1 MKRTA
6 ARSALH
12 KQGGMVL
19 VEGLV
24 AIVIFAMGVLAIV
37 GMQAATVRQAT
48 DAKYRSDASFLASQ
62 AIGMMWS
69 DRGNLAAYAVEDEE
83 VSALPNGKRTIAVDG
98 TQVTVTVTWQ
108 MPGESTVHS
117 HSSMTRID
125 G

>member
-1 MKRTA
+1 MKTR
-6 ARSALH
+6 RALQ

-24 AIVIFAMGVLAIV
+24 AIVIFALGVLAIV

-48 DAKYRSDASFLASQ
+48 DAKYRVDASFLANQ

-69 DRGNLAAYAVEDEE
+69 DRANLSAYAVEEEE

>member
-1 MKRTA
+1 MKTR
-6 ARSALH
+6 RALQ

-24 AIVIFAMGVLAIV
+24 AIVIFALGVLAIV

-48 DAKYRSDASFLASQ
+48 DAKYRVDASFLVNQ

-69 DRGNLAAYAVEDEE
+69 DRANLADYAVEEEE
-83 VSALPNGKRTIAVDG
+83 VGALPNGKRTIAVDG

>member
-1 MKRTA
+1 MTTR
-6 ARSALH
+6 RALQ

-24 AIVIFAMGVLAIV
+24 AIVIFALGVLAIV

-48 DAKYRSDASFLASQ
+48 DAKYRVDASFLVNQ

-69 DRGNLAAYAVEDEE
+69 DRANLADYAVEEEE
-83 VSALPNGKRTIAVDG
+83 VGALPNGKRTIAVDG

>member
-1 MKRTA
+1 MTTR
-6 ARSALH
+6 RALQ

-24 AIVIFAMGVLAIV
+24 AIVIFALGVLAIV

-48 DAKYRSDASFLASQ
+48 DAKYRVDASFLVNQ

-69 DRGNLAAYAVEDEE
+69 DRANLADYAVEEEE